1 KSLELGGRRPE
12 LPLQSPGACRA
23 IFRGARFQSVHDI
36 LDRRAR
42 AGRCGRDYHPAADRN
57 DRACVRQ
64 SPIST
69 ASESKRMTLRTTARL
84 RARNCSIEPLAL
96 LTVGGEASNVP
107 NVKVERRDGKRD
119 EKGLDRRFLQVPRR
133 LFLGGLGFLAVA
145 AIGITHLA
153 TGLWKNHCMRF
164 CSPSC

>member
-69 ASESKRMTLRTTARL
+69 ARESKRMTLRTTARL
-84 RARNCSIEPLAL
+84 RARYCSIDPFSL
-96 LTVGGEASNVP
+96 LKVGFEVRNVT
-107 NVKVERRDGKRD
+107 NVR
-119 EKGLDRRFLQVPRR
+119 
-133 LFLGGLGFLAVA
+133 
-145 AIGITHLA
+145 I
-153 TGLWKNHCMRF
+153 
-164 CSPSC
+164 